1 MDQLHQLMTHIKPAL
16 KSFLSTGLLIVL
28 AIALGACAAEEPP
41 SSIVSSPGVSAM
53 TTTTSIPRL
62 EGTAT
67 VEIVVNGSPI
77 RMEIDGTNAPI
88 TAGNFVD
95 LVQKGV
101 YDGTVFHRVV
111 REPEP
116 FVVQGGDPQSKDP
129 SVPAQLYGTGSYVDP
144 ATGLPRYVPL
154 EIKPEGGEIVYSQT
168 FEEARV
174 SAAPQLPHRRS
185 AVAMARSQMPDS
197 ASSQFYIALSDL
209 GFLDGSY
216 AVFGYV
222 TEGMEIVDTI
232 QQGDVIESARVLSGA
247 ENLVAQ

>member
-1 MDQLHQLMTHIKPAL
+1 MT
-16 KSFLSTGLLIVL
+16 S
-28 AIALGACAAEEPP
+28 
-41 SSIVSSPGVSAM
+41 
-53 TTTTSIPRL
+53 TTSIPRL
-62 EGTAT
+62 EGMAT
-67 VEIVVNGSPI
+67 VEILVNGSPI

-101 YDGTVFHRVV
+101 YDGTAFHRVV

-144 ATGLPRYVPL
+144 TTGLPRYVPL
-154 EIKPEGGEIVYSQT
+154 EIKPEGGDIVYSRT
-168 FEEARV
+168 FEEAQV
-174 SAAPQLPHRRS
+174 SASPQLPHRRG

-197 ASSQFYIALSDL
+197 ASSQFYVALSDL

-222 TEGMEIVDTI
+222 TEGMDVVDTI

>member
-1 MDQLHQLMTHIKPAL
+1 MT
-16 KSFLSTGLLIVL
+16 S
-28 AIALGACAAEEPP
+28 
-41 SSIVSSPGVSAM
+41 
-53 TTTTSIPRL
+53 TTSIPRL
-62 EGTAT
+62 EGVAT

-77 RMEIDGTNAPI
+77 RMELDGVNAPI

-101 YDGTVFHRVV
+101 YDGTAFHRVV

-116 FVVQGGDPQSKDP
+116 FVVQGGDPQTKDP

-154 EIKPEGGEIVYSQT
+154 EIKPEGSDIVYSQT

-174 SAAPQLPHRRS
+174 SAAPQLPHRRG

-197 ASSQFYIALSDL
+197 ASSQFYITLSDL
-209 GFLDGSY
+209 GFLDGNY

-222 TEGMEIVDTI
+222 TEGMEVVDTI
-232 QQGDVIESARVLSGA
+232 QQGDVIESARVISGA
-247 ENLVAQ
+247 ENLSTQ